1 MLLDDVLREPGSEMT
16 IQQGTKMIH
25 HKSMDDEVQRGLG
38 KEQDGHKE
46 NY

>member
-25 HKSMDDEVQRGLG
+25 HKSMDDEELRGLG

-46 NY
+46 SY